1 MKPGTYKQKHN
12 RPPPPP
18 RANNFDKYDILD
30 MLSEFDL
37 ESGEFYSIMKD
48 SEFFN
53 DMEPFEMMA
62 LSEALA
68 NGSND
73 EDMDYFHMA
82 DSPESLYDGED
93 DFDFEDWDDEK
104 FNPME
109 AAILSMMM
117 SANMDDEHSDDEY
130 SDEDY

>member
-1 MKPGTYKQKHN
+1 
-12 RPPPPP
+12 
-18 RANNFDKYDILD
+18 
-30 MLSEFDL
+30 
-37 ESGEFYSIMKD
+37 
-48 SEFFN
+48 
-53 DMEPFEMMA
+53 MMA